1 MILAGDIG
9 GTKSILGLFRADPA
23 GDRPVVVYKAMYKS
37 GEQGSLGDLVRLFL
51 DEATKAQDGVDGGYI
66 ETACLGIAGPVV
78 EQRTDTTNLPWTVDG
93 AALMRELGLGHLR
106 LINDLEATGY
116 GIRMLDED
124 RILTLSPGD
133 PDPGA
138 PAVLVAAGTGLGEAI
153 LVPGPSGLQPIPGE
167 GGHADFAPRNEL
179 EIGLLRYLMME
190 LPRVSV
196 ERVVSG
202 PGLFRIYRYLRDAA
216 DPGPEPEWLTRRLG
230 SEDPGMVVSES
241 ALSGE
246 CRRCAAA
253 LDLFVSLYGAEAG
266 NLALKV
272 MALGGVYIGGGIAPK
287 ILPKLRDG
295 TFLAALR
302 AKGRMSDLM
311 ERMPVR
317 VILEPETALLG
328 AAVRAACDLNG

>member
-23 GDRPVVVYKAMYKS
+23 GGRPALLYRAMYKS
-37 GEQGSLGDLVRLFL
+37 GEQERLSGLMRLFL
-51 DEATKAQDGVDGGYI
+51 DEAAAAVECSGSDSI

-93 AALMRELGLGHLR
+93 ASLMRELGLGRLR

-116 GIRMLDED
+116 GISMLDED
-124 RILTLSPGD
+124 RILTLSPGE
-133 PDPGA
+133 PDPMA
-138 PAVLVAAGTGLGEAI
+138 PAVLAAAGTGLGEAI
-153 LVPGPSGLQPIPGE
+153 LIPGPSGPRPIPGE
-167 GGHADFAPRNEL
+167 GGHADFAPRNEP
-179 EIGLLRYLMME
+179 EIGLLRYLMRE

-202 PGLFRIYRYLRDAA
+202 PGLFRIYRYLRDAG
-216 DPGPEPEWLTRRLG
+216 DPGPEPDWLARRLG
-230 SEDPGMVVSES
+230 SEDPGRVVSES

-266 NLALKV
+266 NLALKA
-272 MALGGVYIGGGIAPK
+272 MALGGIYIGGGIAPK

-311 ERMPVR
+311 ARMPVR

-328 AAVRAACDLNG
+328 AAFRAAQDLKM